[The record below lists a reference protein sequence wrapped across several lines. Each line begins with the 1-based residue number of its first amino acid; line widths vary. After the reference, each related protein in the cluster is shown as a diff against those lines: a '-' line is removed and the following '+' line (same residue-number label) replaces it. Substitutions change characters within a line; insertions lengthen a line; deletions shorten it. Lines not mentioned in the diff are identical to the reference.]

1 MDRDLKERFE
11 RLFNRLQDEKWV
23 ERFDNRRVRDEVS
36 WWLHH
41 LERWLH
47 DGARWSLSEETGRS
61 AWHNLHRL
69 EAKVDELLSR
79 PVRCNMPSEVGQRLP
94 NFMTSLTAINDGN
107 LAVARTKFRAHQSA
121 WLGDAERCVIADPYI
136 FHPGS
141 ETAAD
146 YAAGI
151 AEIVGGAARRVD
163 FYFSAAPDH
172 YKATVAALIHTALQ
186 ANYQGLLGIRQ
197 FTFYDCRDMHD
208 RVWLRHTSTA
218 NDPPYIGWNA
228 RVVGASVNGVRK
240 RPTYVVDMDDN
251 DANDYA
257 KYLKNIRDSLGTSAI
272 TQVPPP

>member
-11 RLFNRLQDEKWV
+11 RLFNQLQDKEWTD
-23 ERFDNRRVRDEVS
+23 RFSNRRVRDEVS
-36 WWLHH
+36 WWLRQ
-41 LERWLH
+41 LERWLDNGTH
-47 DGARWSLSEETGRS
+47 WPLSEDIGCS
-61 AWHNLHRL
+61 PWHNLHRL
-69 EAKVDELLSR
+69 EAKVDELLRR
-79 PVRCNMPSEVGQRLP
+79 PVRCNMPSEVGQQLP

-121 WLGDAERCVIADPYI
+121 WLVDAERCVIADPYI

-141 ETAAD
+141 EVAAD

-163 FYFSAAPDH
+163 FYFSALPDRYRAP
-172 YKATVAALIHTALQ
+172 VAALVHAALQ
-186 ANYQGLLGIRQ
+186 ANYQGSSGTRQ

-208 RVWLRHTSTA
+208 RVWLRHTSIA
-218 NDPPYIGWNA
+218 NDPPYVGWKA

-257 KYLKNIRDSLGTSAI
+257 KYLKNIRDSLSASGI
-272 TQVPPP
+272 TLVPPP